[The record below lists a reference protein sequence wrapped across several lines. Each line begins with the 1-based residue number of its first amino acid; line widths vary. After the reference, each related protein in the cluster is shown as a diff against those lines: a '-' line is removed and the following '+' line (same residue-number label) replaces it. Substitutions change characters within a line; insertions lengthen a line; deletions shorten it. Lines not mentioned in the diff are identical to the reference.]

1 MKTKLAKI
9 VAGIVLPVA
18 GASLFSGCSS
28 DTGVDFSLLNVRG
41 GNQLATY
48 RENESREGDKTLFGE
63 DCQPYKGDFWKN
75 YKSEH

>member
-1 MKTKLAKI
+1 MKNSKLAKI
-9 VAGIVLPVA
+9 VAVVVLPT
-18 GASLFSGCSS
+18 ASLFSGCSS
-28 DTGVDFSLLNVRG
+28 DTGVSFGLLDVKA

>member
-1 MKTKLAKI
+1 MKNSKLAKI
-9 VAGIVLPVA
+9 VARIVLPA
-18 GASLFSGCSS
+18 ASLFTGCSS
-28 DTGVDFSLLNVRG
+28 DTGVDFSFLNVRG

-48 RENESREGDKTLFGE
+48 RENENREGDKTLFGE